1 LVQRLDT
8 LRAQGKV
15 AAMLRS
21 LRPLVRRF
29 LAVERTPTYY
39 LPWLT
44 RPGLECVLIL
54 NNVES
59 RFKAP
64 AGDPIPIS
72 AKQYDSDGT
81 LVRCYDAT
89 LADST
94 DAAEVRVEPT
104 AAGCGIV
111 TVDVSR
117 LKSDLYVTLSDG
129 EAYQVTHGR
138 GEFIETY
145 PCWVRTLV
153 TLVGGAL
160 AQAGRTI
167 PAFTRYQY
175 VYRGLDYRSHL
186 LLMNLSNVTNR
197 IRMSAR
203 WGGTRSVVR
212 LVTLPPMGTRL
223 VDVRTLVDEAGT
235 IGRLKLEANA
245 WFNLYL
251 VGAGSDDLAGPL
263 SIMHV
268 K

>member
-1 LVQRLDT
+1 
-8 LRAQGKV
+8 
-15 AAMLRS
+15 MLRS
-21 LRPLVRRF
+21 LRPLVRRL

-44 RPGLECVLIL
+44 GAGLECVLIL
-54 NNVES
+54 NNLES

-64 AGDPIPIS
+64 AGDPIPVS
-72 AKQYDSDGT
+72 AQQYDSDGT

-111 TVDVSR
+111 TVDVSH

-138 GEFIETY
+138 GEFVETY
-145 PCWVRTLV
+145 PFWVRALV
-153 TLVGGAL
+153 TLVGGGLAL
-160 AQAGRTI
+160 AGRTI

-175 VYRGLDYRSHL
+175 VYQGLDYRSHV

-197 IRMSAR
+197 IRVSVRRA
-203 WGGTRSVVR
+203 GTGSVRR
-212 LVTLPPMGTRL
+212 LVSLPPMGTRL
-223 VDVRTLVDEAGT
+223 VDVRTLVDGADT
-235 IGRLKLEANA
+235 IGRLKLEGNA

-251 VGAGSDDLAGPL
+251 VGAGSGDLAGPL